1 MPIHKLRNT
10 LSLPKEE
17 EEKQTYAEIEEG
29 VYFRGHNLWLLVLSM
44 GIACVGLNIN
54 SPAAVIGAM
63 LISPLMGPIVGLAFG
78 LSISDKN
85 LVKLSVWNW
94 AIMVGTGLL
103 ASTIY
108 FLISPFH
115 SETSQLS
122 AFKEATIF
130 DCLLALF
137 GGFAWFLGITR
148 KEAIKVIA
156 GVAVATACIPPLCTA
171 GYGLANFN
179 WDYFFGGLY
188 FYLINCVF
196 IGIGTWIL
204 SIILGYQKYY
214 LEKSQK
220 MNKSASVLV
229 TLLSILVLLP
239 SLFFTIKK
247 WNEENLKQRADD
259 YVKMIQERNSE
270 IAIVNYKAFEKD
282 QKKYLDITILNDSTF
297 IPKKELVQH
306 DALVNDINLVWHYS
320 QKSGSSSDI
329 QYLQNQINALRTQL
343 ENQKNQNIRIEKGK
357 K

>member
-1 MPIHKLRNT
+1 MAYEKLRKT

-17 EEKQTYAEIEEG
+17 EEKHTYAEIEEG

-63 LISPLMGPIVGLAFG
+63 LISPLMGPVVGLAFG
-78 LSISDKN
+78 LSINHKN
-85 LVKLSVWNW
+85 LVKLSLWNW
-94 AIMVGTGLL
+94 GVMLL
-103 ASTIY
+103 TALFASTLY
-108 FLISPFH
+108 FIITPFH
-115 SETSQLS
+115 SETSQLAS
-122 AFKEATIF
+122 FKNATIF

-204 SIILGYQKYY
+204 SIVLGYQKYY
-214 LEKSQK
+214 LEKDK
-220 MNKSASVLV
+220 KLNNTASFVV
-229 TLLSILVLLP
+229 TILSLLVLLP
-239 SLFFTIKK
+239 SVFFTIKK
-247 WNEENLKQRADD
+247 WNDENFKQQADE
-259 YVKMIQERNSE
+259 YVKKIQEKNPE
-270 IAIVNYKAFEKD
+270 IAVVNYKAFEKED
-282 QKKYLDITILNDSTF
+282 KKFLDITILNDSSF
-297 IPKKELVQH
+297 LSKKELYEH
-306 DALVNDINLVWHYS
+306 DLLNKEIQLIWHYS
-320 QKSGSSSDI
+320 KNSETSEI
-329 QYLQNQINALRTQL
+329 KYLQNQIDELKKQL
-343 ENQKNQNIRIEKGK
+343 EKQRN
-357 K
+357 